1 MDEPVPEEPTRI
13 VPEEPTRIVPEI
25 QEEWK
30 SCCLRMDKN
39 AVKYFFQVGVLS
51 ALIIFSAS
59 MLVID
64 PDCNSQ
70 RNYSSLL
77 MICLGTLIPTPKLD
91 R

>member
-1 MDEPVPEEPTRI
+1 MDEP

-30 SCCLRMDKN
+30 SCCLKMDKN

-51 ALIIFSAS
+51 GLIVFSAS

-77 MICLGTLIPTPKLD
+77 MISLGIFLPQPKIN
-91 R
+91 

>member
-1 MDEPVPEEPTRI
+1 MDEPTQP
-13 VPEEPTRIVPEI
+13 VPEI

-30 SCCLRMDKN
+30 SCCLKMDKN
-39 AVKYFFQVGVLS
+39 AVKYFFQVGVLTG
-51 ALIIFSAS
+51 LIIFSAS

-77 MICLGTLIPTPKLD
+77 MISLGIFLPQPKIN
-91 R
+91 